1 MIGFR
6 PLRDQEFSHLR
17 EASVDSMAVSLSLGR
32 DLPME
37 KIREVCKAQVNR
49 ELEAARK
56 SDQHHFLAILAGDSD
71 EPVGSLWYKTHK
83 EASSADMV
91 FLVWFGIYDQYQ
103 SKGYGEVAL
112 NLLSDQLRSEGFAR
126 LGLDVFDRNTP
137 AWKLYISC
145 GFEPTRTVMHKRL

>member
-1 MIGFR
+1 MIRFR
-6 PLRDQEFSHLR
+6 PLRDQEFPHLR

-32 DLPME
+32 GLPIE
-37 KIREVCKAQVNR
+37 KIREVCKAQVDR

-56 SDQHHFLAILAGDSD
+56 SDQHHFLAILPGDSD
-71 EPVGSLWYKTHK
+71 EAVGSLWYKTHK
-83 EASSADMV
+83 EAFSTDMV

-103 SKGYGEVAL
+103 GKGYGEVAL
-112 NLLSDQLRSEGFAR
+112 NKLSDQLRSEGFAR

-137 AWKLYISC
+137 AWKLYASC

>member
-6 PLRDQEFSHLR
+6 PLLDQEFSHLR

-37 KIREVCKAQVNR
+37 KIREVCSAQVDR

-56 SDQHHFLAILAGDSD
+56 SDQHHFLAIVSGDSD
-71 EPVGSLWYKTHK
+71 EPVGSLWYKTHQ

-103 SKGYGEVAL
+103 GKGYGEVAL
-112 NLLSDQLRSEGFAR
+112 NLLSDQLRGEGFSR
-126 LGLDVFDRNTP
+126 LGLDVFDRNAP